1 MFDENFMY
9 RLKYE
14 LNVQFQFIRLL
25 GISFEKQIFFYEM
38 HFEENSIL
46 IFSKYRLSLIIGTLR
61 DVETFS
67 FLNR

>member
-25 GISFEKQIFFYEM
+25 GISFEKQIFFTKC
-38 HFEENSIL
+38 IL
-46 IFSKYRLSLIIGTLR
+46 RKILF
-61 DVETFS
+61 
-67 FLNR
+67 